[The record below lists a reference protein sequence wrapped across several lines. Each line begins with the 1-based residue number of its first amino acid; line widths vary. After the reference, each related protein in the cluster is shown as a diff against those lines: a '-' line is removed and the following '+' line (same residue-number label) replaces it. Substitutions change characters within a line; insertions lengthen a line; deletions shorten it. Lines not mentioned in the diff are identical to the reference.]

1 MLQAQSLQQAGRLA
15 EARHLYLQLL
25 GDDPM
30 DALALHYLGMADFQA
45 GDASLGMGRV
55 SRSIVLSPQQAAF
68 YSNRGTISLTSGDP
82 RGAQLDC
89 ARALCL
95 QADLIDACINR
106 ARCLM
111 RLRSSHLALSWAR
124 RAVQLSPTNVDA
136 RLEFAN
142 LVVETSE
149 SSGTFGQES
158 LRGFH
163 ELISV
168 SPGFAEGLAEFGR
181 SLLRFHRADDARQVL
196 AWAFRVQQDHPAALS
211 NAGMADLELG
221 LREQALMS
229 FTKGY
234 LLNPS
239 QTAVA
244 SNAALCLLLL
254 GRYAE
259 GWGLYESRLRT
270 DSFWS
275 SSEASRRFFES
286 RPVFSG
292 GLSSHGKRVLVWGE
306 QGVGDEVM
314 FGGLVGEFRGLCGEV
329 LLQVDRRLM
338 GMFERALPGVRVFE
352 RGKAVPEELYDEQIP
367 IGSLG
372 KWLRPSRESFE
383 GKGLRYLGA
392 RPGLGERLRGE
403 LGVLPGEKLIGLSWR
418 SASPETG
425 AVRSL
430 GLGELVGAL
439 GGVEGV
445 RFVNLQYGDVRE
457 ELAWLRRER
466 GVEVLSHGGV
476 DNREDLEGL
485 AGLIEGCDLVVSVG
499 NATAH
504 LSGALGQKTWVLLPY
519 VAGWRWLHEGSTC
532 PWYQSVRLYR
542 QSKRDDWT
550 SVLRA
555 IRESYP

>member
-1 MLQAQSLQQAGRLA
+1 MAELHEDFGRDDRA
-15 EARHLYLQLL
+15 MDCYLR
-25 GDDPM
+25 
-30 DALALHYLGMADFQA
+30 ALALQPGHLD
-45 GDASLGMGRV
+45 
-55 SRSIVLSPQQAAF
+55 LS
-68 YSNRGTISLTSGDP
+68 
-82 RGAQLDC
+82 
-89 ARALCL
+89 
-95 QADLIDACINR
+95 
-106 ARCLM
+106 
-111 RLRSSHLALSWAR
+111 
-124 RAVQLSPTNVDA
+124 V
-136 RLEFAN
+136 
-142 LVVETSE
+142 
-149 SSGTFGQES
+149 
-158 LRGFH
+158 
-163 ELISV
+163 
-168 SPGFAEGLAEFGR
+168 
-181 SLLRFHRADDARQVL
+181 
-196 AWAFRVQQDHPAALS
+196 
-211 NAGMADLELG
+211 
-221 LREQALMS
+221 
-229 FTKGY
+229 
-234 LLNPS
+234 
-239 QTAVA
+239 
-244 SNAALCLLLL
+244 NAALCALPAGRFPVGWALHERRLLTPAAQSI
-254 GRYAE
+254 RFNY
-259 GWGLYESRLRT
+259 GLIQ
-270 DSFWS
+270 
-275 SSEASRRFFES
+275 ASRPS
-286 RPVFSG
+286 FSG
-292 GLSSHGKRVLVWGE
+292 GLSSRGKRVLVWGE

-550 SVLRA
+550 SVLETVGRDLSETS
-555 IRESYP
+555 RESHC

>member
-1 MLQAQSLQQAGRLA
+1 
-15 EARHLYLQLL
+15 
-25 GDDPM
+25 
-30 DALALHYLGMADFQA
+30 
-45 GDASLGMGRV
+45 
-55 SRSIVLSPQQAAF
+55 
-68 YSNRGTISLTSGDP
+68 
-82 RGAQLDC
+82 
-89 ARALCL
+89 
-95 QADLIDACINR
+95 
-106 ARCLM
+106 
-111 RLRSSHLALSWAR
+111 
-124 RAVQLSPTNVDA
+124 
-136 RLEFAN
+136 
-142 LVVETSE
+142 
-149 SSGTFGQES
+149 
-158 LRGFH
+158 
-163 ELISV
+163 
-168 SPGFAEGLAEFGR
+168 
-181 SLLRFHRADDARQVL
+181 
-196 AWAFRVQQDHPAALS
+196 
-211 NAGMADLELG
+211 
-221 LREQALMS
+221 
-229 FTKGY
+229 
-234 LLNPS
+234 
-239 QTAVA
+239 
-244 SNAALCLLLL
+244 
-254 GRYAE
+254 
-259 GWGLYESRLRT
+259 
-270 DSFWS
+270 
-275 SSEASRRFFES
+275 
-286 RPVFSG
+286 
-292 GLSSHGKRVLVWGE
+292 
-306 QGVGDEVM
+306 M

-367 IGSLG
+367 LGSLG

-542 QSKRDDWT
+542 QSETGSWT
-550 SVLRA
+550 ELLATLSMSLRGWV
-555 IRESYP
+555 RENPPA